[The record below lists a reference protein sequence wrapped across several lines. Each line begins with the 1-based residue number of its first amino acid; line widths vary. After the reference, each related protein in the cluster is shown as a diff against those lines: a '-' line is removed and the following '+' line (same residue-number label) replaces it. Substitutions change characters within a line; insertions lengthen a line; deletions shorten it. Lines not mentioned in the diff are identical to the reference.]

1 MLNKGQLKRLL
12 DCVQQLP
19 MFKIDVDA
27 GIFARQL
34 VTETLNELFRHEFAE
49 PKWATGELLPI
60 DGSLSDGATEYSYN
74 EILHTGLAKIVADN
88 ATDIPRAEI
97 QGKNNVHPVK
107 TVACSFEYTTQEVRT
122 AMKNGMF
129 QIPAEKSLAARTAH
143 DYALHNFIRDGVPT
157 HNLAGITNAPG
168 IIVLGATTGTWSSA
182 TAVQIVDD
190 FTTGTN
196 LIMSLSD
203 GIEVPDSAV
212 FPLEQFLRIS
222 TLQNSAASDI
232 TVLEYLQKAF
242 PMITTWTWEAGMRTV
257 GSGGTPAALIYKKDP
272 SKARAVQPMTL
283 QALAPEA
290 DGLTFKVTLES
301 RFGGVMAPK
310 PRSIERLEGI

>member
-19 MFKIDVDA
+19 QFKIDIDA

-34 VTETLNELFRHEFAE
+34 VSVTLNELFRHEFAE

-60 DGSLSDGATEYSYN
+60 DGSLSAGATEYSYN

-88 ATDIPRAEI
+88 ATDIPRSEI

-107 TVACSFEYTTQEVRT
+107 TVACAFEYTTQEVRT
-122 AMKNGMF
+122 AMENGMF
-129 QIPAEKSLAARTAH
+129 QIPAEKAQAARTAH

-168 IIVLGATTGTWSSA
+168 IIVLTATTGSWASA
-182 TAVQIVDD
+182 SAVQIVDD
-190 FTTGTN
+190 FTTGAN

-203 GIEVPDSAV
+203 GLEVPDSVV
-212 FPLEQFLRIS
+212 FPLPQFLRLS

-232 TVLEYLQKAF
+232 TVLEYLMKAF
-242 PMITTWTWEAGMRTV
+242 PMITTWTWEAGMDTV
-257 GSGGTPAALIYKKDP
+257 GSGSTPAALIYKKDP
-272 SKARAVQPMTL
+272 SKVRAVQPMTL
-283 QALAPEA
+283 QALAPES